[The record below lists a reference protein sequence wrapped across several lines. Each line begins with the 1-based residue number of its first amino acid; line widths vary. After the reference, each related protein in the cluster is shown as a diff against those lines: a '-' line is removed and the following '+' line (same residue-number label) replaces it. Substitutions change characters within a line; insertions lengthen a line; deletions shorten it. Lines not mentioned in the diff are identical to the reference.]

1 MDKIYGYKEKDIKDF
16 CEYVKNRKNA
26 SLTET
31 FTAYAT
37 LTGKSKGTIRNMY
50 YAIAKKSR
58 EDENFCKKYFDG
70 EKIEVFRG
78 ETFNKADTKELLK
91 KVDLKKERYL
101 MFIDTE
107 TIGTLNVKESI
118 LPFEIGMKILDT
130 ETMKVVKEKSY
141 LVRKFFNNKYIMLS
155 TFSATKYPNYFE
167 KLENDKRYKT
177 MSVNDIS
184 KDIEKTISRYAIKIM
199 VAHNG
204 NFDKTA
210 MARLFEDFGVNN
222 PFENIDLLDTMELSK
237 IITFSKDYANYC
249 LENKDRLNSMKD
261 SCFITNS
268 GRVRTTA
275 QAIYCYISNNSQ
287 FEEAHTGLEDIDI
300 EIEIFKYSLNL
311 LGNTIVSLNT
321 APSWRDYSKV
331 VEED

>member
-1 MDKIYGYKEKDIKDF
+1 MIKKI
-16 CEYVKNRKNA
+16 
-26 SLTET
+26 
-31 FTAYAT
+31 
-37 LTGKSKGTIRNMY
+37 
-50 YAIAKKSR
+50 
-58 EDENFCKKYFDG
+58 
-70 EKIEVFRG
+70 
-78 ETFNKADTKELLK
+78 
-91 KVDLKKERYL
+91 DLKKERYL

-118 LPFEIGMKILDT
+118 LPFEIGMKVYDLENDKI
-130 ETMKVVKEKSY
+130 VKEKSY

-155 TFSATKYPNYFE
+155 TFSATKYPDYFE
-167 KLENDKRYKT
+167 KLDNDKRYKT

-184 KDIEKTISRYAIKIM
+184 KDIEKTIQRYNIKLM

-204 NFDKTA
+204 NFDKNA
-210 MARLFEDFGVNN
+210 MARLFEDFETDN

-237 IITFSKDYANYC
+237 VITFSKDYANYC
-249 LENKDRLNSMKD
+249 ISNKDRLNSLKE

-275 QAIYCYISNNSQ
+275 QAIYCYLTNNSQ

-300 EIEIFKYSLNL
+300 EIEIFKKSMEM
-311 LGNTIVSLNT
+311 LGNTIVNLNT

-331 VEED
+331 IEED

>member
-1 MDKIYGYKEKDIKDF
+1 MKKIDIK
-16 CEYVKNRKNA
+16 
-26 SLTET
+26 TQ
-31 FTAYAT
+31 
-37 LTGKSKGTIRNMY
+37 
-50 YAIAKKSR
+50 
-58 EDENFCKKYFDG
+58 
-70 EKIEVFRG
+70 
-78 ETFNKADTKELLK
+78 
-91 KVDLKKERYL
+91 RYL

-107 TIGTLNVKESI
+107 TIGSLFVKESV
-118 LPFEIGMKILDT
+118 LPFEIGMKVLDT
-130 ETMKVVKEKSY
+130 ETNKGIKEKSY

-155 TFSATKYPNYFE
+155 TFSATKYPDYFE
-167 KLENDKRYKT
+167 KLDNDKRYKT

-184 KDIEKTISRYAIKIM
+184 KDIEKTISRYSIKIM

-210 MARLFEDFGVNN
+210 MARLFEDFGVDN

-237 IITFSKDYANYC
+237 VITYSKDYTNYC
-249 LENKDRLNSMKD
+249 IENKNRLNSVKE

-275 QAIYCYISNNSQ
+275 QAIYCYLSNNSQ

-300 EIEIFKYSLNL
+300 EIEIFKKSMEM

-321 APSWRDYSKV
+321 APTWRDYSVV
-331 VEED
+331 VEEEDYNYRFVDTYTCSNT

>member
-1 MDKIYGYKEKDIKDF
+1 MIKKI
-16 CEYVKNRKNA
+16 
-26 SLTET
+26 
-31 FTAYAT
+31 
-37 LTGKSKGTIRNMY
+37 
-50 YAIAKKSR
+50 
-58 EDENFCKKYFDG
+58 
-70 EKIEVFRG
+70 
-78 ETFNKADTKELLK
+78 
-91 KVDLKKERYL
+91 DLKKERYL

-107 TIGTLNVKESI
+107 TIGTLNVKESV
-118 LPFEIGMKILDT
+118 LPFEIGMKVLDT
-130 ETMKVVKEKSY
+130 ETNKVVKEKSY

-155 TFSATKYPNYFE
+155 TFSATKYPDYFE
-167 KLENDKRYKT
+167 KLDNDKRYKT

-184 KDIEKTISRYAIKIM
+184 KDIEKTIQRYAIKIM

-210 MARLFEDFGVNN
+210 MARLFEDFGVDN

-237 IITFSKDYANYC
+237 VITFSKDYANYC
-249 LENKDRLNSMKD
+249 IVNKDRLNSVKD

-275 QAIYCYISNNSQ
+275 QAIYCYLSNNSQ

-300 EIEIFKYSLNL
+300 EIEIFKKSMEM
-311 LGNTIVSLNT
+311 LGNTIVNLNT
-321 APSWRDYSKV
+321 APTWRDYSIV

>member
-1 MDKIYGYKEKDIKDF
+1 MI
-16 CEYVKNRKNA
+16 
-26 SLTET
+26 
-31 FTAYAT
+31 
-37 LTGKSKGTIRNMY
+37 
-50 YAIAKKSR
+50 
-58 EDENFCKKYFDG
+58 
-70 EKIEVFRG
+70 
-78 ETFNKADTKELLK
+78 K

-118 LPFEIGMKILDT
+118 LPFEIGMKVLDT

-155 TFSATKYPNYFE
+155 TFSATKYPDYFE
-167 KLENDKRYKT
+167 KLDTDKRYKT

-184 KDIEKTISRYAIKIM
+184 KDIEKTISRYSIKIM

-300 EIEIFKYSLNL
+300 EIEIFKHSLNL

-321 APSWRDYSKV
+321 SPSWRDYSKV

>member
-1 MDKIYGYKEKDIKDF
+1 MIK
-16 CEYVKNRKNA
+16 K
-26 SLTET
+26 T
-31 FTAYAT
+31 
-37 LTGKSKGTIRNMY
+37 
-50 YAIAKKSR
+50 
-58 EDENFCKKYFDG
+58 
-70 EKIEVFRG
+70 
-78 ETFNKADTKELLK
+78 
-91 KVDLKKERYL
+91 DLKKEKYL

-118 LPFEIGMKILDT
+118 LPFEIGMKVLDT
-130 ETMKVVKEKSY
+130 ETNKIVKEKSY

-184 KDIEKTISRYAIKIM
+184 KDIEKTISRYNIKIM

-210 MARLFEDFGVNN
+210 MERLFNDFGVDN

-237 IITFSKDYANYC
+237 VITFSKEYADYC
-249 LENKDRLNSMKD
+249 IEHKDRLNSVKD

-275 QAIYCYISNNSQ
+275 QAIYCYISNDSE

-300 EIEIFKYSLNL
+300 EIAIFKKSMEM
-311 LGNTIVSLNT
+311 LGNTIVNLNI
-321 APSWRDYSKV
+321 APTWRDYSVV
-331 VEED
+331 VEND

>member
-1 MDKIYGYKEKDIKDF
+1 MI
-16 CEYVKNRKNA
+16 
-26 SLTET
+26 
-31 FTAYAT
+31 
-37 LTGKSKGTIRNMY
+37 
-50 YAIAKKSR
+50 
-58 EDENFCKKYFDG
+58 
-70 EKIEVFRG
+70 
-78 ETFNKADTKELLK
+78 K

-107 TIGTLNVKESI
+107 TIGTLNVKESV
-118 LPFEIGMKILDT
+118 LPFEIGMKVLDT
-130 ETMKVVKEKSY
+130 ETNKIVKEKSY

-155 TFSATKYPNYFE
+155 TFSATKYPDYFE
-167 KLENDKRYKT
+167 KLDNDKRYKT

-184 KDIEKTISRYAIKIM
+184 KDIEKTISRYSIKIM

-249 LENKDRLNSMKD
+249 VENKDRLNSMKD

-321 APSWRDYSKV
+321 SPSWRDYSKV
-331 VEED
+331 VEEG

>member
-1 MDKIYGYKEKDIKDF
+1 MKQIDLQK
-16 CEYVKNRKNA
+16 VK
-26 SLTET
+26 
-31 FTAYAT
+31 
-37 LTGKSKGTIRNMY
+37 
-50 YAIAKKSR
+50 
-58 EDENFCKKYFDG
+58 
-70 EKIEVFRG
+70 
-78 ETFNKADTKELLK
+78 
-91 KVDLKKERYL
+91 YL

-107 TIGTLNVKESI
+107 TIGSLFVQESV
-118 LPFEIGMKILDT
+118 LPFEIGMKVYDL
-130 ETMKVVKEKSY
+130 ENMKVVKEKSY

-184 KDIEKTISRYAIKIM
+184 KDIEKTIQRYGIKIM

-210 MARLFEDFGVNN
+210 MARLFEDFETNN
-222 PFENIDLLDTMELSK
+222 PFKKLDLLDTMEISK

-249 LENKDRLNSMKD
+249 IANKDILNSVKD

-275 QAIYCYISNNSQ
+275 QAIYSYLTQNPN
-287 FEEAHTGLEDIDI
+287 FEESHTGLEDIDI
-300 EIEIFKYSLNL
+300 EIEIFKASYQS
-311 LGNTIVSLNT
+311 LGNTLVNLNI
-321 APSWRDYSKV
+321 APSWRDYAKV
-331 VEED
+331 IEEE

>member
-1 MDKIYGYKEKDIKDF
+1 MI
-16 CEYVKNRKNA
+16 
-26 SLTET
+26 
-31 FTAYAT
+31 
-37 LTGKSKGTIRNMY
+37 
-50 YAIAKKSR
+50 
-58 EDENFCKKYFDG
+58 
-70 EKIEVFRG
+70 
-78 ETFNKADTKELLK
+78 K
-91 KVDLKKERYL
+91 KVDLKKEKYL

-107 TIGTLNVKESI
+107 TIGTLNVKESV
-118 LPFEIGMKILDT
+118 LPFEIDMKILDT
-130 ETMKVVKEKSY
+130 ETNKIVKEKSY

-184 KDIEKTISRYAIKIM
+184 KDIEKTISRYNIKIM

-210 MARLFEDFGVNN
+210 MARLFEDFGVDN

-237 IITFSKDYANYC
+237 VITFSKDYANYC
-249 LENKDRLNSMKD
+249 IINKDRLNSVKD

-275 QAIYCYISNNSQ
+275 QAIYCYLSNDSQ

-300 EIEIFKYSLNL
+300 EIEIFKKSMEM

-321 APSWRDYSKV
+321 APTWRDYSV
-331 VEED
+331 VIEEE

>member
-1 MDKIYGYKEKDIKDF
+1 MI
-16 CEYVKNRKNA
+16 
-26 SLTET
+26 
-31 FTAYAT
+31 
-37 LTGKSKGTIRNMY
+37 
-50 YAIAKKSR
+50 
-58 EDENFCKKYFDG
+58 
-70 EKIEVFRG
+70 
-78 ETFNKADTKELLK
+78 K

-118 LPFEIGMKILDT
+118 LPFEIGMKVLDT
-130 ETMKVVKEKSY
+130 ETNKIVKEKSY

-155 TFSATKYPNYFE
+155 TFSATKYPDYFE

-184 KDIEKTISRYAIKIM
+184 KGIEKTISRYAIKIM

-210 MARLFEDFGVNN
+210 MARLFEDFGVDN

-237 IITFSKDYANYC
+237 VITFSKDYANYC
-249 LENKDRLNSMKD
+249 IENKDRLNSLKD

-300 EIEIFKYSLNL
+300 EIEIFKHSMNL
-311 LGNTIVSLNT
+311 LGNTIVSLNV

-331 VEED
+331 IEED

>member
-1 MDKIYGYKEKDIKDF
+1 MI
-16 CEYVKNRKNA
+16 
-26 SLTET
+26 
-31 FTAYAT
+31 
-37 LTGKSKGTIRNMY
+37 
-50 YAIAKKSR
+50 
-58 EDENFCKKYFDG
+58 
-70 EKIEVFRG
+70 
-78 ETFNKADTKELLK
+78 K

-107 TIGTLNVKESI
+107 TIGTLNVKESV
-118 LPFEIGMKILDT
+118 LPFEIGMKVLDT
-130 ETMKVVKEKSY
+130 ETNKIVKEKSY

-184 KDIEKTISRYAIKIM
+184 KDIEKTISRYSIKIM

-204 NFDKTA
+204 NFDKTG

-249 LENKDRLNSMKD
+249 LKNKDRLNSMKD

-275 QAIYCYISNNSQ
+275 QAIYCYISDNSQ
-287 FEEAHTGLEDIDI
+287 FEEAHDGLNDIDI
-300 EIEIFKYSLNL
+300 EIEIFKKSMEM
-311 LGNTIVSLNT
+311 LGNTIVALNT
-321 APSWRDYSKV
+321 SPTWRDYSV
-331 VEED
+331 VIEED